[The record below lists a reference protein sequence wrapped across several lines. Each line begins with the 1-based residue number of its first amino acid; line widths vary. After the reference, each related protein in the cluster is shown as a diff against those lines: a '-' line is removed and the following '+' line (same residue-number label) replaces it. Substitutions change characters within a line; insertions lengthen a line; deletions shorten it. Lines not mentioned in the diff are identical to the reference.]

1 MKHVNRIYSIL
12 ACARKAAVL
21 SLLFCAFA
29 PQVWGQAGWYTLTN
43 GHFYWFDGTVADT
56 MANGR
61 DIESLRYLTGY
72 DQAQGWAKIYTLGT
86 HAGNPNG
93 TTEIV
98 EQGNVY
104 LALDTNPANPRVV
117 SVQHENFSEL
127 CVWYRS
133 GSTGNYYQEWESH
146 GVTYRYHLVASHA
159 EGLSVHRI
167 VSNEPMTK
175 SVTWYNW
182 DYGMAIEEKVR
193 TGGSWK
199 TSDYWVIYDTL
210 NDATGES
217 AATAEW
223 RMSTVHCY
231 QRPEEMIYHN
241 YHSDGAGGN
250 TFDPP
255 ITYYDNV
262 RVYGANF
269 PAGNAATFMSVKKEV
284 HEKHIASIAP
294 GKGLTG
300 LTTGDDEPLEG
311 KVMEYGTA
319 TQSLRVEPTIN
330 YTADNYVSMMTTP
343 AYTEYVEELYRR
355 GLNLNYGMRTEEGFG
370 KAGIAKTREWFFYG
384 TPVTG
389 HDTTRH
395 DTRPTAIAEDAEVTS
410 VEYSLDPRA
419 TRYLTITPDGNGCD
433 LTLTNPPIAP
443 EVVTLTCKVTYS
455 NGTTQTVSST
465 LTIRY
470 DIPQI
475 DAKSHRAPVVKGYV
489 CGGGRMANVKGN
501 TSVTVHNA
509 DSIYALYGGND
520 IAGWVQGEFGS
531 TIQIGTENTNV
542 DHPAHIGYVYGGG
555 CGFYRYGG
563 TYDANTYFEHIA
575 AGDEEAALAAA
586 WHDNATKST
595 SINYGEYAFR
605 GGVYDWYDPSIEIIG
620 PGTFDYTP
628 HTGEDFALAED
639 GDRGHVAGKLNG
651 TIPYIKTSRVSIGVP
666 EVEGHNDI
674 YGQNAHKFNDHIL
687 IDSVFGGAENA
698 FIGITSLSHDH
709 ATAIELAINGGTI
722 LSVFGGN
729 NYGGA
734 VAQTSTVDLHVYCTK
749 LTDDE
754 SLVYNSL
761 YHGMGRDFGI
771 RTLFGGGNMV
781 KSSHAEVQFFG
792 GMVDTAFIG
801 GNHATVDNPVGIV
814 DCRRDGKVYD
824 INGIAQGG
832 TGFTRNYQNGHFIF
846 TNPSMTDTTKNGA
859 GFQTNYAPD
868 QGQYNVHFLY
878 GGNNM
883 APMENVSFIQLVSGG
898 VGSVYGGGNMGD
910 MNNDKTL
917 AEAVAD
923 HFSYIDIRPLI
934 NTMNTLL
941 ARSSII
947 TVPNKIS
954 SVIAASENSQII
966 ADYVYGGCRNANVK
980 NSCGIYLAGGNYG
993 DVFGGNDVSGDV
1005 GSETDGSTYVAIT
1018 GEAVV
1023 QGSVYG
1029 GCDGYYHCEDKDK
1042 PGHYDDQKMVNAIF
1056 NIDVDYDP
1064 YNEFTGR
1071 LIPTQQH
1078 VNVFVNGGIIKGN
1091 LVAGGLMANVGFDEG
1106 TTPRISI
1113 NNSEGDLNVLYRK
1126 GTVRL
1131 VVGDTAEIWGNVFG
1145 GGANASIY
1153 GLSQLLVKDSPVILG
1168 SLFAGNDCVGSV
1180 QSFLPYQGIVDYTG
1194 CTDAEDSLA
1203 AERDNQ
1209 ANQTASNGDSLNYAV
1224 GDGTYNPN
1232 YSTYLR
1238 IEGTPII
1245 NSVYGSGNGAWN
1257 YDGTRPNLP
1266 DVFICKGQE
1275 GDRPNEESTYID
1287 INTNGGFID
1296 TVFGGG
1302 AGSSVTDGV
1311 TVLLNNKGT
1320 ANTYNYDSVL
1330 NSAHISAVCDSLGRH
1345 IRGGKDENYVGT
1357 IFGGNNFDDM
1367 DCVPEIVLEKGNAKN
1382 IYGGGNRGNMTK
1394 LVDDFV
1400 DICNN
1405 TVKGVSTHILSNSDQ
1420 VTVTD
1425 SVFGGCRMSDI
1436 EGMAYVEVRKTST
1449 AGIKYLYGGNDI
1461 GGNVKGNTRVDM
1473 SGGTVHRMWGG
1484 SNGRYDFAPVGY
1496 MEYNVYSFGGYDEAH
1511 PNNNLIAT
1519 HVGKPDVDS
1528 TNINLWGGTI
1538 ASSVFTGGSMAD
1550 CRTTCLVVDDQVGC
1564 SAGGVTTGNVTV
1576 NGSLYGGGEGRW
1588 DDLNARDLEGKRWGN
1603 VTEATHVHL
1612 HHATHVKTAT
1622 AYGGGM
1628 GGDVENTYIKAYPTY
1643 DSAFLA
1649 LYGGCWGSDVYN
1661 TTHLEFD
1668 GKNLVHNL
1676 YGGNDFTGN
1685 VYKTEITV
1693 NSGRFHNVFGG
1704 GNGDYPDSYYT
1715 SQHPK
1720 ALLPQYSYL
1729 NPSPTAYA
1737 DDDSSL
1743 VHPNTEYIS
1752 ITFNDGEVDSCLY
1765 GGGRMGTTM
1774 TYKKNDDRTY
1784 YYESSDT
1791 RHLHRVPDTTRTN
1804 VTTVSSPEDFAHIVV
1819 NIHDGMFHRNIFA
1832 GGRGSKGNKKPIVYG
1847 LKVLN
1852 MDGGNIYESLYGGSE
1867 FVNDG
1872 YPAECLS
1879 STVTTMRPSSII
1891 NITGGTVGSNLYGAG
1906 YQGTVYGSVYVN
1918 IGQDA
1923 IDSCPVWRNS
1933 YGTDTEDSTYIL
1945 FKPGTDFWRGY
1956 PYSGGTLWVESHQ
1969 TEPLQ
1974 TNELMLNLSV
1984 YSGANWGVA
1993 SGESVFNT
2001 PGFRGGESRLYIDGK
2016 GYNTSNND
2024 VAVEPTMNIKRS
2036 ILGSGTSVLGGDILS
2051 EVVVRN
2057 YGVMDACHPTR
2068 TIESIQ
2074 RTDSLWLH
2082 NTAILLTG
2090 TTDASSADMSNR
2102 YSVYNVGVYSYRGY
2116 NVTEFAAALDEV
2128 GSMAFYE
2135 QSTQS
2140 DHYHDGTIF
2149 EAPYV
2154 EAAQTELD
2162 NLVDSY
2168 CPADACGDNKNIC
2181 DKIYMVNPSVANKRH
2196 TLLIL
2201 DNGIDFSIRKDGT
2214 FGTVKGFANVATPG
2228 GYSSQITARYKV
2240 PGDTNTNDGGFMAA
2254 CDTVNKKASV
2264 SGGNITWGDG
2274 NPSEH
2279 PYTNHEG
2286 EGFRVW
2292 RTGDKLGLREREATI
2307 IAHARPAKR
2316 AQDQSVTITAG
2327 DPSTYV
2333 TGLAIAEAVL
2343 ELPAAPNGNYYKLTD
2358 DGFLLRGSNGEI
2370 ILTDSAFAPNI
2381 TSNLDTFAAR
2391 YNADPRRTIDDCGTW
2406 RTATLGMGEDLYGVK
2421 AIHASPA
2428 NTFGLAMVPGENFHI
2443 NNEGNYEM
2451 PSRESVNH
2459 SSPTHADLV
2468 ISGNARVNT
2477 SYPYC
2482 SPEINFTGGEQVKP
2496 TMRLYLAYDSTFTT
2510 AFTGEVIFKLM
2521 EYDKDSVEVGPI
2533 QVTIYIQSV
2542 IEELTNIEQDVLA
2555 MYNGGRTN
2563 TFTRKIE
2570 LPPCGEERNLY
2581 ITGIKWLPTDENGND
2596 INDGHMVSFNNETD
2610 RFSLMGDSSLVWAE
2624 SDDYPLEANIDPDN
2638 HNSHNRFALTI
2649 TPSNNVSDDVAMANG
2664 WIRGTDKR
2672 TNIYKLAYPD
2682 PDQTSA
2688 VKTCVWDNVN
2698 SEVDSVTTR
2707 SVENE
2712 QKGYFVGTLDGRGT
2726 AVIDVELT
2734 YDGRR
2739 VYDKI
2744 PGNGYIGKAVL
2755 TLESISDVENV
2766 SRGTFHVTIYVKT
2779 RAHGDTI
2786 YLASADSVT
2795 RQVAPNKR
2803 VTVYPF
2809 SDVSNNGY
2817 NAADVGKYPHLYVQS
2832 FRKALE
2838 EGIYQEGDVIAII
2851 DTVKIDGNSA
2861 PVHITGANGPA
2872 IEVIRYDGHH
2882 NELPDEQS
2890 VYRGPMVVVSDGNS
2904 FTAENIAFHGGA
2916 GAHITHI
2923 KRSDGANDYDGTH
2936 NADLDEGHLQYW
2948 TYTYNGTTV
2957 DYMADTNKAFAPII
2971 QVTGDGSTLNLREG
2985 TSVKH
2990 NWNGSST
2997 PVMASKMGAIS
3008 LTDGGTMTLTGNVTM
3023 EYNFGQPLSGHDI
3036 NLPTGNTVAVQQ
3048 APGNGAVYV
3057 DGGSINLVEANR
3069 NTAIDIT
3076 RNYLMP
3082 SGSDSWWDTNYVGA
3096 VPERY
3101 VLNPTD
3107 LESWTRANVLLT
3119 RTKPTTGD
3127 AHYDVTND
3135 LQSDFI
3141 VVSGT
3146 VSSKS
3151 RIGVRKWFPGPNDR
3165 DTIAFAIYTGGNPK
3179 LLAYAVEDSVFLSD
3193 DDFRVFYSQLV
3204 NNAKA
3209 YFFRCASFKHQW
3221 YVADTHENVDPV
3233 YDVDD
3238 LTLQASPVLYFGEK
3252 RSVCPEGGDS
3262 IVYHVQGGLMPYTF
3276 TWSDLDKG
3284 TTLSTRTTPYSNT
3297 LVQYELHGGEN
3308 GTSITGANRY
3318 AKYAESTAD
3327 TLLLPYEPMSA
3338 NEDRKWS
3345 HLRVTATDATGEC
3358 KLYKDIDIRIKMT
3371 KDDVEGK
3378 EVTYMADNTLT
3389 NNTTYGTP
3397 DTALTGITSDVV
3409 AGHTN
3414 WTIDNA
3420 GTGWTDTNRA
3430 VKAIVSRNYRG
3441 VSIIPYVWVERT
3453 GAITLAQEER
3463 PEVYQWL
3470 GEEDTLSFNN
3480 LLFCPGEVIYL
3491 STQPKT
3497 ESVKFI
3503 MWDFDP
3509 YYSQLARYVIPTQT
3523 SSVTAY
3529 YGPKQYW
3536 KDVINTTAKGGATY
3550 NTTYYYNARP
3560 SVTSYTL
3567 EAGGSSTT
3575 EAGYVTTY
3583 EGDVHIYNENGLAW
3597 FISVVNGLNLTQAR
3611 PFFFNSVYLHDKAG
3625 GYDMKKYLWSP
3636 VGTIQHRFRGY
3647 FIGVSSN
3654 ETDTHP
3660 KHHFENH
3667 NTHAVI
3673 EAAEAASMGAGEVDT
3688 IYEPITIKNII
3699 VNEPNMDYTGFFGNL
3714 DSARIRNIALEG
3726 ALVRGAQFVGALA
3739 AKAVGTLVDH
3749 CSVINDADNGYTD
3762 SKVTSILTT
3771 HHTSGGL
3778 IGWAERDTITYS
3790 DTKVKYVGDAVYS
3803 GGLVGYGSAST
3814 IENSSARKDNRM
3826 EGVYVGGIGGYLN
3839 GSGNPLFS
3847 TKAANRSSV
3856 RNNYVYLTTNG
3867 KSQRVGGLV
3876 GYAENTDIE
3885 NNYVYG
3891 DVDGSLTSG
3900 AISAMLASGASADN
3914 NYYEQGSSD
3923 KIVGSQR
3930 TGIHIATTTTFSG
3943 QGNRVHTAMPV
3954 YGVDNLTRVL
3964 NKWVRANG
3972 DKYWRTWRSD
3982 LLGQN
3987 NGYPVFGKPDMIPVE
4002 DSIVVEGC
4010 DTIEWRG
4017 VIYTENVTTSYT
4029 YTDSVEMVDSIVSMV
4044 VIVHHG
4050 SHTDFTDSVKI
4061 GEDYSGYGFSVSAA
4075 ETQLLRNTVDSLGY
4089 ATLVL
4094 SDTLSAADFGC
4105 DSVVTLTLTVTRDQS
4120 TIRVAPVK
4128 IHIYPNPT
4136 TSIVNVTADGMSRV
4150 ELFDNEGRKLAAYP
4164 TAEEKITIDLQRY
4177 SSGVYYFR
4185 VHTPS
4190 GVSIQKVIKK

>member
-12 ACARKAAVL
+12 ACARRVALL
-21 SLLFCAFA
+21 SLLFFAFV

-104 LALDTNPANPRVV
+104 LALDTTDPANPRVV
-117 SVQHENFSEL
+117 SVQHDDFSEL
-127 CVWYRS
+127 CVWYRT
-133 GSTGNYYQEWESH
+133 GSTGNYYQEWLGAG

-175 SVTWYNW
+175 SVIWYNW
-182 DYGMAIEEKVR
+182 DHGLAIEEKVR
-193 TGGSWK
+193 LGGSWK
-199 TSDYWVIYDTL
+199 TSDYWLIYDTL
-210 NDATGES
+210 DDATGES

-241 YHSDGAGGN
+241 YRANSAGTGN
-250 TFDPP
+250 EFDSYY
-255 ITYYDNV
+255 YYDNV
-262 RVYGANF
+262 NVLGANF
-269 PAGNAATFMSVKKEV
+269 PAGNAATFLSVKKEV

-294 GKGLTG
+294 GVGLTG
-300 LTTGDDEPLEG
+300 LTTGDDPVEG

-319 TQSLRVEPTIN
+319 SASLRVVPTIN
-330 YTADNYVSMMTTP
+330 YTTSNYVSMMTTP

-355 GLNLNYGMRTEEGFG
+355 GMHLNYEMRTEEGFG
-370 KAGIAKTREWFFYG
+370 NAGIAKTREWFFYG
-384 TPVTG
+384 TPVA
-389 HDTTRH
+389 RH
-395 DTRPTAIAEDAEVTS
+395 ETRPTATAENATVTS

-419 TRYLTITPDGNGCD
+419 TRYLTITPDGNACD

-475 DAKSHRAPVVKGYV
+475 DAKSNRAPVVKGYV
-489 CGGGRMANVKGN
+489 CGGGRMANVQGN

-509 DSIYALYGGND
+509 DSIYAIYGGND

-531 TIQIGTENTNV
+531 TIQIGTENTNEG
-542 DHPAHIGYVYGGG
+542 HPAHISYVYGGG

-575 AGDEEAALAAA
+575 AGDDAATALAAA
-586 WHDNATKST
+586 WNDNATKST
-595 SINYGEYAFR
+595 TINYGEYAFR
-605 GGVYDWYDPSIEIIG
+605 GGVYNWDNPSLEVIA
-620 PGTFDYTP
+620 PGTFDYNP
-628 HTGEDFALAED
+628 YTGEDFALAED
-639 GDRGHVAGKLNG
+639 GDQGQVAGKLNG

-666 EVEGHNDI
+666 EVEGHNDA
-674 YGQNAHKFNDHIL
+674 YGNNAHKYNDHIL

-698 FIGITSLSHDH
+698 FIGISTTTHDH

-734 VAQTSTVDLHVYCTK
+734 VAQTSMVDLHVHCTK

-781 KSSHAEVQFFG
+781 ESSHAEVQFFG

-801 GNHATVDNPVGIV
+801 GNHATVDNPIGIV
-814 DCRRDGKVYD
+814 DCRRDGTVYD
-824 INGIAQGG
+824 INGIARGG
-832 TGFTRNYQNGHFIF
+832 TGFTRDYQNGHFIF

-868 QGQYNVHFLY
+868 QGLYNVHFLY
-878 GGNNM
+878 GGNNI
-883 APMENVSFIQLVSGG
+883 APMENVSFIQLMSGG

-910 MNNDKTL
+910 MTNDKTF

-934 NTMNTLL
+934 GTMQTILT
-941 ARSSII
+941 RSSLIP
-947 TVPNKIS
+947 VPNKIS
-954 SVIAASENSQII
+954 SVIAAMENSQII

-980 NSCGIYLAGGNYG
+980 NNCGVYLAGGNYG

-1018 GEAVV
+1018 GEAVI

-1029 GCDGYYHCEDKDK
+1029 GCDGYYHCEDKDN
-1042 PGHYDDQKMVNAIF
+1042 PGHYDDQKMVNTIF

-1091 LVAGGLMANVGFDEG
+1091 LVAGGLMANVGFETG
-1106 TTPRISI
+1106 TTPRIWI
-1113 NNSEGDLNVLYRK
+1113 NDSEQALNVLHRK

-1153 GLSQLLVKDSPVILG
+1153 GLSQLLVKDRAVILG

-1180 QSFLPYQGIVDYTG
+1180 QSFLPYQGNVDYTG
-1194 CTDAEDSLA
+1194 CTNAADSLA
-1203 AERDNQ
+1203 AERANQ
-1209 ANQTASNGDSLNYAV
+1209 AAQTASNGDPLNNAV

-1266 DVFICKGQE
+1266 DVFICKGME

-1311 TVLLNNKGT
+1311 TVLLNNQGT
-1320 ANTYNYDSVL
+1320 TNTYDYASVL
-1330 NSAHISAVCDSLGRH
+1330 NSAHIRAVCNYLGRH
-1345 IRGGKDENYVGT
+1345 IRGGKEENYVGT

-1367 DCVPEIVLEKGNAKN
+1367 NCVPEIVLQQGNVKN
-1382 IYGGGNRGNMTK
+1382 VYGGGNLGNMIK

-1400 DICNN
+1400 DICDN
-1405 TVKGVSTHILSNSDQ
+1405 TVKGVSTHILSNSDR

-1496 MEYNVYSFGGYDEAH
+1496 REYNVYSFGGYDADH
-1511 PNNNLIAT
+1511 PNDNLIAT
-1519 HVGKPDVDS
+1519 HVGKPDIDS
-1528 TNINLWGGTI
+1528 TNINLWGGNI
-1538 ASSVFTGGSMAD
+1538 NSSVFTGSSMAD
-1550 CRTTCLVVDDQVGC
+1550 CRTTCLVVNDEIGC
-1564 SAGGVTTGNVTV
+1564 PGAGPLTV
-1576 NGSLYGGGEGRW
+1576 QGSLFGGGEGRW

-1649 LYGGCWGSDVYN
+1649 LYGGCWGSDVHN

-1693 NSGRFHNVFGG
+1693 NSGHFHNVFGG

-1774 TYKKNDDRTY
+1774 TYKRNADRTY
-1784 YYESSDT
+1784 YYETADT
-1791 RHLHRVPDTTRTN
+1791 RQLHRVPDTTRTN
-1804 VTTVSSPEDFAHIVV
+1804 ETTVSSPEDFAHIVV
-1819 NIHDGMFHRNIFA
+1819 NIHDGLFHRNIFT

-1879 STVTTMRPSSII
+1879 SAVTTMRPSSIV

-1906 YQGTVYGSVYVN
+1906 YQGMVYGSVYVN

-1945 FKPGTDFWRGY
+1945 FKPGTDLWREY
-1956 PYSGGTLWVESHQ
+1956 PYTGGSMWVESYH

-1993 SGESVFNT
+1993 NGESVFNT

-2128 GSMAFYE
+2128 GNLAFYE

-2162 NLVDSY
+2162 NLVDSE
-2168 CPADACGDNKNIC
+2168 CPAAACGDDKNIC

-2201 DNGIDFSIRKDGT
+2201 DNGIDFSIRKNGT

-2240 PGDTNTNDGGFMAA
+2240 PDDTNTNDGGFMAA
-2254 CDTVNKKASV
+2254 CEDVNKKASV
-2264 SGGNITWGDG
+2264 SDGSITWEDD

-2286 EGFRVW
+2286 ECFRVW
-2292 RTGDKLGLREREATI
+2292 RTGDEQGLREREATI

-2327 DPSTYV
+2327 AYV

-2381 TSNLDTFAAR
+2381 TSNLATFAAR
-2391 YNADPRRTIDDCGTW
+2391 YNANPRQTIDDCGTW
-2406 RTATLGMGEDLYGVK
+2406 RTATLGLEEDLYGVK
-2421 AIHASPA
+2421 AIHANPA

-2443 NNEGNYEM
+2443 NEGNYVM

-2459 SSPTHADLV
+2459 SSTTHADLV

-2482 SPEINFTGGEQVKP
+2482 SPEIHFTDGEQVKP

-2510 AFTGEVIFKLM
+2510 AFTGEVVFKLM
-2521 EYDKDSVEVGPI
+2521 EYTQDSVEVGPI

-2542 IEELTNIEQDVLA
+2542 IEELTDIKQNVLA

-2570 LPPCGEERNLY
+2570 LPPCGEVRNLY

-2596 INDGHMVSFNNETD
+2596 IDDGHMGTFNTSAD

-2624 SDDYPLEANIDPDN
+2624 SGDYPLVADANPSN

-2649 TPSNNVSDDVAMANG
+2649 IPSNNVSDDVAMANG

-2672 TNIYKLAYPD
+2672 TNIYKLAYPN
-2682 PDQTSA
+2682 QTSA
-2688 VKTCVWDNVN
+2688 VKTCVWDDEND
-2698 SEVDSVTTR
+2698 EVDTVTTR

-2734 YDGRR
+2734 FDGRR

-2744 PGNGYIGKAVL
+2744 SGNGYIGKAVL

-2795 RQVAPNKR
+2795 RRVAPSKR

-2851 DTVKIDGNSA
+2851 DTVNIKS

-2882 NELPDEQS
+2882 HELPDEQS

-2923 KRSDGANDYDGTH
+2923 KRTGGADDYDGSH
-2936 NADLDEGHLQYW
+2936 EADLDGSGHLQYW
-2948 TYTYNGTTV
+2948 THTHSGTTV
-2957 DYMADTNKAFAPII
+2957 DYMADTNKAFAPVI

-2997 PVMASKMGAIS
+2997 SARNMGAIS

-3023 EYNFGQPLSGHDI
+3023 EYNFGQPLSGYDI

-3057 DGGSINLVEANR
+3057 DSGSINLVEANR

-3082 SGSDSWWDTNYVGA
+3082 SGSGSWWDTSYVGA

-3101 VLNPTD
+3101 VLKPTA

-3119 RTKPTTGD
+3119 RTEPTTGD
-3127 AHYDVTND
+3127 AHHVVTND
-3135 LQSDFI
+3135 LQSDMI
-3141 VVSGT
+3141 MVSGT

-3165 DTIAFAIYTGGNPK
+3165 DTIAFATYTGGNPK

-3221 YVADTHENVDPV
+3221 YVAGTHEYVDPV
-3233 YDVDD
+3233 HDVNG

-3262 IVYHVQGGLMPYTF
+3262 IIYHVQGGLMPYTF
-3276 TWSDLDKG
+3276 TWSDPDKG

-3297 LVQYELHGGEN
+3297 LVQYELLGGEN

-3338 NEDRKWS
+3338 NEDRKWN

-3358 KLYKDIDIRIKMT
+3358 RLYKDIDIRIKMT
-3371 KDDVEGK
+3371 KEAVEGK
-3378 EVTYMADNTLT
+3378 EVTYWPKASDEN
-3389 NNTTYGTP
+3389 
-3397 DTALTGITSDVV
+3397 DTAS
-3409 AGHTN
+3409 HT
-3414 WTIDNA
+3414 DNA
-3420 GTGWTDTNRA
+3420 SPWRTDTIGTGWTDTNRA

-3453 GAITLAQEER
+3453 GGITLAKTTNEDESLG
-3463 PEVYQWL
+3463 EVYQWL
-3470 GEEDTLSFNN
+3470 GENDTARFTK

-3560 SVTSYTL
+3560 SVTPYTL

-3647 FIGVSSN
+3647 FIGVDENATSTMPKCHYENASN
-3654 ETDTHP
+3654 
-3660 KHHFENH
+3660 
-3667 NTHAVI
+3667 HAI
-3673 EAAEAASMGAGEVDT
+3673 IDESTAISLGEGNVDT
-3688 IYEPITIKNII
+3688 VYDPITIKNII

-3714 DSARIRNIALEG
+3714 DSARIRNITLEG

-3749 CSVINDADNGYTD
+3749 CNVINYADNGYTGG
-3762 SKVTSILTT
+3762 KVTSVLTT

-3814 IENSSARKDNRM
+3814 IENSSARNDNRM

-3930 TGIHIATTTTFSG
+3930 TGVHVATTTTFSG

-3972 DKYWRTWRSD
+3972 NKHWRTWRSD
-3982 LLGQN
+3982 LLGHN

-4150 ELFDNEGRKLAAYP
+4150 EVYDNEGRKLAAYP